1 VRYSGLDVEREILS
15 KNQDVILVV
24 PVTHPKFSHII
35 NFKKNCPETFKGPE
49 QPTHFE
55 NTQYS

>member
-1 VRYSGLDVEREILS
+1 ML
-15 KNQDVILVV
+15 LVSI
-24 PVTHPKFSHII
+24 THPKFSHII